1 MKRLINWFVDNPI
14 AANLLMVMILVG
26 GVTSLPGMNNAM
38 FPNIPRDVVEISVP
52 YPGAGPREVEQQI
65 CMRIEEAI
73 SDLDGIFEIHSFANQ
88 NSGRVDVEAADGY
101 DIQRLLNNVKSRVDA
116 INTFPADSE
125 RPQIREVITRI
136 RVLRLAV
143 FGDMEERQL
152 KTITEEVRDDIARLP
167 GISVAE
173 ISGTRD
179 DEVSV
184 EISEHML
191 RRHQLRFEDIVS
203 AIQRS
208 SVNLPAGQIRASSGD
223 ITLQARGQAY
233 DREQFEAIVVLH
245 RPDGTQVRLGEI
257 ATVHDG
263 FVEQNLLSNFNGKP
277 AAFVDVY
284 TTQKPDL
291 IGNSESIR
299 AYLAEKQRS
308 LPGGIELVVWN
319 DNSRYLKSRMNL
331 LAGNALG
338 GLVLVFAVLMLFLR
352 PSLAFWVAAGLG
364 VAYLGTLWVMPYF
377 GLTVNVITLFAFL
390 MILGIVVDDAIVVGE
405 SVYAEHERGL
415 SGNRSAQLGATA
427 VSKPVTIA
435 VLTTMIVFLPLIL
448 LPGDSAR
455 FFADMG
461 LVAILALAF
470 SLIESFFILPA
481 HLRHLKPETEPKQR
495 LLRVLYNL
503 RKKMSSG
510 MSSFADN
517 RYQPFLRK
525 ALTHRR
531 VTMACF
537 LGALL
542 IVLSVM
548 FGGWMR
554 VSFFPKVEG
563 EFVLVRVDLPLGTSF
578 AKTTEVMRQVESAVE
593 ALRREPELLDAK
605 GGDLIKAL
613 QARSSENQ
621 VIVSMELVG
630 NEERNISSYAVGK
643 KLKQL
648 IGPVPEAE
656 EIEVVY
662 TLIPRGKDINLLLRG
677 SDIDEL
683 KQASQQLQQVLSRFP
698 GVYNLS
704 DSAQQTRPEIDI
716 GLRPYAETLGIGL
729 SDVARQVRYAFYGA
743 EAQRIPRLREDVKV
757 MVRYPENERGTVHT
771 LDELR
776 IRTSDGRELPFDAV
790 ASADYVPGYAEIK
803 RRDRQRMVEIKAE
816 MQPGYGSAAAV
827 VGVVFQQ
834 YWPQIQQQYPDMSLS
849 LEGDQKEQQEFQSAL
864 WQFLLLVILA
874 IYALLAIQFRSYWQ
888 PVIILSAVPFGIA
901 GAVIGHLL
909 LGKDITMPSMLGVM
923 AAVGV
928 VVNDN
933 LVLIDRI
940 NQLRKEGWEATKAV
954 LQGARDRFRPIVL
967 TSFTTFVG
975 LTPILL
981 ERSTQAQF
989 LIPMVISLSFGVL
1002 FATSVALILVPAIY
1016 LAGEGLR
1023 EWAERLKA
1031 GWQQG

>member
-88 NSGRVDVEAADGY
+88 NSGRIDVEAADGY
-101 DIQRLLNNVKSRVDA
+101 DVQRLLNNVKSRVDA

-184 EISEHML
+184 EVAEHML

-299 AYLAEKQRS
+299 AYLAEKRRS

-578 AKTTEVMRQVESAVE
+578 AKTTEIMRQVESAVE

-630 NEERNISSYAVGK
+630 NEERNISSYVVGE

-757 MVRYPENERGTVHT
+757 MVRYPETERGTVHT